1 MHRHGNLN
9 KTSALLLL
17 LITLHVTVHSLV
29 LTRLAFEPLQEE
41 IATSHI
47 CSVSAGESD
56 AEPGPEDYKPPK
68 HSFVDYTTFF
78 CPDRLMPLYQPS
90 ESRLHAAEPFR
101 APPQVYRDIF
111 VPPQNRA

>member
-17 LITLHVTVHSLV
+17 LITLHMTVHSLV

-41 IATSHI
+41 IATAHI
-47 CSVSAGESD
+47 CSLSTEGD
-56 AEPGPEDYKPPK
+56 TTEPGPDDFKPPK

-78 CPDRLMPLYQPS
+78 CPDRLVPIYQPS
-90 ESRLHAAEPFR
+90 ESRLFIAEPFR
-101 APPQVYRDIF
+101 APPQVFREIF

>member
-17 LITLHVTVHSLV
+17 IITLHVTVHSLV

-47 CSVSAGESD
+47 CSMSAEESD
-56 AEPGPEDYKPPK
+56 AEPGPEDFKPPK

-78 CPDRLMPLYQPS
+78 CPDRLVPIYQPS
-90 ESRLHAAEPFR
+90 ESRLHVAEPFR
-101 APPQVYRDIF
+101 APLHVYREIF

>member
-1 MHRHGNLN
+1 M
-9 KTSALLLL
+9 LLL
-17 LITLHVTVHSLV
+17 LITLHVTMHSLV

-47 CSVSAGESD
+47 CSLSTEGDA
-56 AEPGPEDYKPPK
+56 AEPGPDDFKPPK

-78 CPDRLMPLYQPS
+78 CPDRLVPLYQPS
-90 ESRLHAAEPFR
+90 ESRLVFAEPFR
-101 APPQVYRDIF
+101 SPPQVYREIF